1 MLLNMVNLTDWKTKK
16 QILNE
21 LREHGIKLPE
31 REWRTYVEK
40 HNKMY
45 AAGITDKYIVHSLKG
60 YKLTQDTSEIHAAL
74 NDYEKRALNML
85 QKVSEGR
92 KAVAEHMNIRLDEVN
107 L

>member
-1 MLLNMVNLTDWKTKK
+1 MVNLTDWKTKK

-40 HNKMY
+40 YNKMY
-45 AAGITDKYIVHSLKG
+45 AACITDKYIVHSPKG
-60 YKLTQDTSEIHAAL
+60 YKLTQDTQEIHAAL
-74 NDYEKRALNML
+74 DDYEKRALNML

-92 KAVAEHMNIRLDEVN
+92 KAVAEHMNMTFEEVN
-107 L
+107 I